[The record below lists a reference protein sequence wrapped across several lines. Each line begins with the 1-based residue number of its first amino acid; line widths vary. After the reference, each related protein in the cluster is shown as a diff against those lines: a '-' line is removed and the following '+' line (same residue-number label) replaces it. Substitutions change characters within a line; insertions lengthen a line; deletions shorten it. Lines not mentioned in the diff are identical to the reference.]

1 MASQV
6 FKRGP
11 VKAEMNITP
20 LIDVVFLLI
29 VFFMLVNKIVS
40 DESVPMRVPVLDDPQ
55 TREVGEVERVVV
67 NVAPAEGSREDN
79 ALAWDGNA
87 AFVQV
92 GAGLRFN
99 AGDLGGIT
107 SAVASA
113 KATAEAGGAEGV
125 EVILRA
131 DSALFYDA
139 VQPVLDAI
147 TEAGVETVHLTAFL
161 PDDGGVGEP
170 LGEGGAGGGG

>member
-1 MASQV
+1 
-6 FKRGP
+6 
-11 VKAEMNITP
+11 MNITP

-40 DESVPMRVPVLDDPQ
+40 DESVPMRVPVLDNPQ

-67 NVAPAEGSREDN
+67 NVAPARGNRQGDPLEGE
-79 ALAWDGNA
+79 GNA
-87 AFVQV
+87 QFVQV
-92 GAGLRFN
+92 GASLRFDPE
-99 AGDLGGIT
+99 DLGGIT
-107 SAVASA
+107 AAVASA
-113 KATAEAGGAEGV
+113 KATAEAGGASGV

-131 DSALFYDA
+131 DSALFYDT
-139 VQPVLDAI
+139 VQPVLDAV

-170 LGEGGAGGGG
+170 LGAGGGASGGGGG